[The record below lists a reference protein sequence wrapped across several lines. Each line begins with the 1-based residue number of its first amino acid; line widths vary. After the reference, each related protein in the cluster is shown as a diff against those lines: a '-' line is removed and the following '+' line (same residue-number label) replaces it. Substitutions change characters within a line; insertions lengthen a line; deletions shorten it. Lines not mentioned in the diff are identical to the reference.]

1 MAEKSLCKMKKIA
14 VIGLGYVGLPLSV
27 LLSRN
32 YSVVGVD
39 VNEKRISDLNRGIC
53 FIDEEDFQLEFR
65 SSHVKQNFSAKK
77 SPEGADVFIIAVP
90 TPVTKDKKADLSYVD
105 SALESIL
112 PHLKKGNL
120 VIIESTVPPL
130 TAAAAKKTIEAK
142 TGLKVPED
150 VLLAHCPERVLPGN
164 TLHELINNSR
174 IIGGVDKV
182 STEAAT
188 EAYASFT
195 KGEMVKTDAT
205 TAEFCKLIE
214 NAFRDVNIAFANELS
229 LMAKKLG
236 IDVKEAISIANKHP
250 RVNIHSP
257 GIGVGGH
264 CIPIDPWFL
273 VEADKKHT
281 TVIQASRKVNDAMP
295 HITAEKIMAAVKKV
309 QSPKIVTV
317 GLSYKPNVGDLRES
331 PALEIVKILK
341 EKGFSV
347 ADYDPLI
354 EGKKYD
360 SLVAV
365 AKGADCLVI
374 LMAHA
379 VVKKELEESANSIKS
394 SMRTPIIVRF

>member
-1 MAEKSLCKMKKIA
+1 MKKIA
-14 VIGLGYVGLPLSV
+14 VVGLGYVGLPLAV

-32 YSVVGVD
+32 YAVVGVD
-39 VNEKRISDLNRGIC
+39 VNEKRVSDLNRGIC
-53 FIDEEDFQLEFR
+53 FIDEADFQQEFK
-65 SSHVKQNFSAKK
+65 SGHVRENFSAKN
-77 SPEGADVFIIAVP
+77 SPEAADVFIIAVP
-90 TPVTKDKKADLSYVD
+90 TPVTVDKKADLSYVD

-112 PHLKKGNL
+112 SHLRKGNL

-130 TAAAAKKTIEAK
+130 TTADASKIIKAKK
-142 TGLKVPED
+142 GLTVPED

-174 IIGGVDKV
+174 IVGGVDKA
-182 STEAAT
+182 STEAAA
-188 EAYASFT
+188 EIYASFT
-195 KGEMVKTDAT
+195 KGEIVKTDAT

-214 NAFRDVNIAFANELS
+214 NAFRDVNIAFANELG
-229 LMAKKLG
+229 LMAEQLG
-236 IDVKEAISIANKHP
+236 INIKEAISIANRHP

-273 VEADKKHT
+273 VEADRDYT
-281 TVIQASRKVNDAMP
+281 TVIQASRKVNDWMP
-295 HITAEKIMAAVKKV
+295 YITAGKVMAAVKGV
-309 QSPKIVTV
+309 TQPRIVTI

-331 PALEIVKILK
+331 PAIEIVKILR
-341 EKGFSV
+341 EKGYAV

-360 SLVAV
+360 SLESA

-374 LMAHA
+374 LVEHA
-379 VVKKELEESANSIKS
+379 VVRKELEESEKNINS
-394 SMRTPIIVRF
+394 SMRTPIILRF